1 MITKKLRSLI
11 FIPCGNMK
19 FIDKIN
25 NMDYKPDAV
34 ILDLED
40 SVSDNSK
47 NYARNALSESVS
59 KLSSFHVMVRVNSF
73 QSPNFKLDIKHVM
86 IDNVDAILIP
96 KVNSSEIITKVS
108 NIVIKL
114 EKERGLNDKSTLLIP
129 MIESAQGIVSLNE
142 ISKSSDRVFALA
154 FGSGDY
160 ALDMGLRWTKEAVG
174 HMFPRMLIPVIAK
187 ANGLHSIDSVFMDLD
202 NIDTFR
208 SDSEISKSLGYNGR
222 MVVHPNQ
229 IRVTNETYVNSQDD
243 IVWAK
248 KILHAYESL
257 DNVGAIK
264 VDGYLVDKVH
274 YKLAKKIMSEYSTE

>member
-73 QSPNFKLDIKHVM
+73 QSPNFKLDIKHAM

-114 EKERGLNDKSTLLIP
+114 ERERGLNDKSTLLIP

-160 ALDMGLRWTKEAVG
+160 ALDMGLRWTKETVG